1 MHATREKT
9 KWIETRVPQRLDRF
23 PWSRW
28 HVFVVAAL
36 GITWMLDGLEVTL
49 AGALGPLL
57 TKHETLGLTSA
68 GVGLSSTAYLLGA
81 VLGALGFGY
90 LTDRWGRKKLF
101 YLTLTLYLLATL
113 ASAFSW
119 NLESYVFF
127 RALTGAGIGGEYA
140 AINSAIDELIPARV
154 RGRVG
159 LAINAAFWLGAL
171 VGSGATL
178 LLLNSAFVPINLG
191 WRLAF
196 GIGAALGLFI
206 LCLRRW
212 VPESPRWLMLHGHEG
227 EAEQVVDEIEKDI
240 RAAGHEIPPCKDPPL
255 RLHTRVAT
263 PLREI
268 WETIARHYRTRA
280 MLGFVLMAAQAFF
293 YNAIFFS
300 LALVLAQFYD
310 VPAERVGLYMIPF
323 AIGNALGPM
332 CLGVLFDTVGRK
344 PMITATYGLSG
355 ALLIVS
361 GWLFERG
368 DLTAVTQVVAWTAV
382 FFIASSAASS
392 AYVTVSEIF
401 PLEVRALAI
410 AIFYASGTA
419 IGGASGPILF
429 GYLAGTGSRPY
440 LFFGYVLAGVGMM
453 GAACFEAIVGVKAE
467 GQSLESIA
475 PPLSAK
481 AD

>member
-1 MHATREKT
+1 VHATREKAE
-9 KWIETRVPQRLDRF
+9 WIETRVPQRLDRL

-28 HVFVVAAL
+28 HVFIVVAL

-57 TKHETLGLTSA
+57 TKHETLGLSSY
-68 GVGLSSTAYLLGA
+68 GVGLSGTAYLIGA
-81 VLGALGFGY
+81 VIGALGFGY

-101 YLTLTLYLLATL
+101 YLTLSLYLLATL

-119 NLESYVFF
+119 SLASYVFF
-127 RALTGAGIGGEYA
+127 RACTGAGIGGEYA

-159 LAINAAFWLGAL
+159 LGINAAFWLGAL
-171 VGSGATL
+171 LGSGATL
-178 LLLNSAFVPINLG
+178 VLLNPAWVPVNLG

-212 VPESPRWLMLHGHEG
+212 VPESPRWLMLHGHAGYADE
-227 EAEQVVDEIEKDI
+227 VVDEIEKDV
-240 RAAGHEIPPCKDPPL
+240 RAAGHNVPPCDEKPL
-255 RLHTRVAT
+255 RLRSRVAT
-263 PLREI
+263 PLADI
-268 WETIARHYRTRA
+268 WHTIVRKYRTRA
-280 MLGFVLMAAQAFF
+280 ALGFVLMAAQAFF
-293 YNAIFFS
+293 YNAIFFT
-300 LALVLAQFYD
+300 LALVLAQFYQ

-323 AIGNALGPM
+323 ALGNALGPM
-332 CLGVLFDTVGRK
+332 LLGVLFDTLGRK
-344 PMITATYGLSG
+344 PMITATYALAG

-368 DLTAVTQVVAWTAV
+368 QLTAMTQVLAWTAV
-382 FFIASSAASS
+382 FFVASSAASS

-401 PLEVRALAI
+401 PLEIRALAI
-410 AIFYASGTA
+410 AVFYASGTA

-429 GYLAGTGSRPY
+429 GYLAGTGSRWD
-440 LFFGYVLAGVGMM
+440 LFLGYVLAGVVMI
-453 GAACFEAIVGVKAE
+453 GAAIFEAFAGVKAE

-475 PPLSAK
+475 PPMSQVEN
-481 AD
+481 

>member
-1 MHATREKT
+1 MHAIREKAE
-9 KWIETRVPQRLDRF
+9 WIETRVPQRLDRL

-28 HVFVVAAL
+28 HVFVVVAL

-68 GVGLSSTAYLLGA
+68 GVGLSGTAYLVGA
-81 VLGALGFGY
+81 VVGALGFGY
-90 LTDRWGRKKLF
+90 LTDLWGRKKLF
-101 YLTLTLYLLATL
+101 YLTLSLYLLATL

-119 NLESYVFF
+119 NLASYVFF

-171 VGSGATL
+171 LGSGATL
-178 LLLNSAFVPINLG
+178 VLLNPAFLPVNLG

-196 GIGAALGLFI
+196 GIGAGLGLFI
-206 LCLRRW
+206 LCLRQW
-212 VPESPRWLMLHGHEG
+212 VPESPRWLMLHGHED
-227 EAEQVVDEIEKDI
+227 EAERVVGEIEKDL
-240 RAAGHEIPPCKDPPL
+240 RAAGHTIPFEEEKPL
-255 RLHTRVAT
+255 RLRSRVAK

-268 WETIARHYRTRA
+268 WHTIVLKYRTRSL
-280 MLGFVLMAAQAFF
+280 LGLVLMAAQAFF

-300 LALVLAQFYD
+300 LALVLVQFYH

-332 CLGVLFDTVGRK
+332 FLGVLFDTVGRK
-344 PMITATYGLSG
+344 PMITATYALAG
-355 ALLIVS
+355 ALLIIS

-368 DLTAVTQVVAWTAV
+368 DLTALTQVMAWSAV
-382 FFIASSAASS
+382 FFVASSAASS

-410 AIFYASGTA
+410 GLFYASGTA
-419 IGGASGPILF
+419 VGGAAGPILF
-429 GYLAGTGSRPY
+429 GYLAGTGSRME
-440 LFFGYVLAGVGMM
+440 LFLGYVLAGGAMI
-453 GAACFEAIVGVKAE
+453 GAACFEAVAGVKAE
-467 GQSLESIA
+467 RQSLESIA
-475 PPLSAK
+475 PPLSQEA
-481 AD
+481 

>member
-1 MHATREKT
+1 MHAIRET
-9 KWIETRVPQRLDRF
+9 AKWIETHVPQRLDRL

-28 HVFVVAAL
+28 HVFVVVAL

-57 TKHETLGLTSA
+57 TKHETLGLTPA
-68 GVGLSSTAYLLGA
+68 GVGLSGTAYLVGA
-81 VLGALGFGY
+81 VIGALGFGY
-90 LTDRWGRKKLF
+90 LTDLWGRKRLF
-101 YLTLTLYLLATL
+101 YLTLSVYLLATL

-119 NLESYVFF
+119 NLASYVFF
-127 RALTGAGIGGEYA
+127 RACTGAGIGGEYA

-178 LLLNSAFVPINLG
+178 VLLDPALMPVNLG

-196 GIGAALGLFI
+196 GIGAGLGLFI

-212 VPESPRWLMLHGHEG
+212 VPESPRWLMLHGHEDN
-227 EAEQVVDEIEKDI
+227 AERVVGEIEKDV
-240 RAAGHEIPPCKDPPL
+240 RAAGHEIPRCEEPPL
-255 RLHTRVAT
+255 RLRSRAAT

-268 WETIARHYRTRA
+268 WDTIVRKYRTRSL
-280 MLGFVLMAAQAFF
+280 LGFVLMAAQAFF

-300 LALVLAQFYD
+300 LALVLAQFYH

-332 CLGVLFDTVGRK
+332 VLGVLFDTLGRK
-344 PMITATYGLSG
+344 PMITATYALSG
-355 ALLIVS
+355 ALLIAS
-361 GWLFERG
+361 GWLFVRG
-368 DLTAVTQVVAWTAV
+368 ELTAVTQVAAWTAV

-419 IGGASGPILF
+419 IGGAAGPILF
-429 GYLAGTGSRPY
+429 GYLAGTGSRAD
-440 LFFGYVLAGVGMM
+440 LFFGYVLAGLAMM
-453 GAACFEAIVGVKAE
+453 GAACFEAFAGVKAE
-467 GQSLESIA
+467 RQSLESIA
-475 PPLSAK
+475 PPLAQESV
-481 AD
+481 

>member
-1 MHATREKT
+1 VHATREKEE
-9 KWIETRVPQRLDRF
+9 WIETRVPQRLDRL

-28 HVFVVAAL
+28 HVFIVAAL

-57 TKHETLGLTSA
+57 TKHETLGLSSY
-68 GVGLSSTAYLLGA
+68 GVGLSGTAYLLGA
-81 VLGALGFGY
+81 VVGALGFGY

-101 YLTLTLYLLATL
+101 YLTLSLYLLATL

-119 NLESYVFF
+119 SLASYVFF
-127 RALTGAGIGGEYA
+127 RACTGAGIGGEYA

-159 LAINAAFWLGAL
+159 LGINAAFWLGAL
-171 VGSGATL
+171 LGSGATL
-178 LLLNSAFVPINLG
+178 VLLNPAWVPVNLG

-212 VPESPRWLMLHGHEG
+212 VPESPRWLMLHGHAGNADE
-227 EAEQVVDEIEKDI
+227 VVDEIEKDV
-240 RAAGHEIPPCKDPPL
+240 RAAGHEVPPCDDPPL
-255 RLHTRVAT
+255 RLRSRVAT
-263 PLREI
+263 PLADI
-268 WETIARHYRTRA
+268 WHTIVRKYRTRA
-280 MLGFVLMAAQAFF
+280 ALGFVLMAAQAFF

-300 LALVLAQFYD
+300 LALVLAQFYQ

-323 AIGNALGPM
+323 ALGNALGPM
-332 CLGVLFDTVGRK
+332 LLGVLFDTVGRK
-344 PMITATYGLSG
+344 PMITVTYALAGV
-355 ALLIVS
+355 LLIVS

-368 DLTAVTQVVAWTAV
+368 QLTAMTQVMAWTAV
-382 FFIASSAASS
+382 FFVASSAASS

-401 PLEVRALAI
+401 PLEIRALAI
-410 AIFYASGTA
+410 AVFYASGTA

-429 GYLAGTGSRPY
+429 GYLAGTGSRRD
-440 LFFGYVLAGVGMM
+440 LFLGYALAGIVMI
-453 GAACFEAIVGVKAE
+453 GAAIFEAFAGVKAE

-475 PPLSAK
+475 PPMSQVE
-481 AD
+481 